1 MFKIVFILAFFV
13 LHVVASEF
21 YINPYFLN
29 KVEKNSISYNILKDY
44 ERFLNS
50 IKNDNKETKIKKV
63 NFYINQIV
71 PRYDANNYN
80 TDEYWATPFEFFS
93 NIGGD
98 CEDYVIAKMYT
109 LEKLGIHPKDMYMNV
124 VKEKFIGGKH
134 MVLNLHVDKN
144 RPQIV
149 LDNLSSKVL
158 PINKRVDLESVFMFN
173 KYGFYILE
181 NFKDLKQ
188 IKKINLLTYRDFKTR
203 NKHELILQKKK

>member
-1 MFKIVFILAFFV
+1 MFKIIFILTFFI

-21 YINPYFLN
+21 YINPYYLK
-29 KVEKNSISYNILKDY
+29 KVEKNSIRYNILKDY

-50 IKNDNKETKIKKV
+50 IKDKSRETKIQMV

-71 PRYDANNYN
+71 SKYDANNYN
-80 TDEYWATPFEFFS
+80 ADEYWATPFEFFS

-109 LEKLGIHPKDMYMNV
+109 LKKLGISSKDMYMNV
-124 VKEKFIGGKH
+124 VKERFIGGDH
-134 MVLNLHVDKN
+134 MVLNLHVDKKS
-144 RPQIV
+144 PQIV
-149 LDNLSSKVL
+149 LDNLSTKVL
-158 PINKRVDLESVFMFN
+158 SIDKRVDLKSVFMFN

-188 IKKINLLTYRDFKTR
+188 IKKINLLAYKDFKER
-203 NKHELILQKKK
+203 DKHELVLQREK